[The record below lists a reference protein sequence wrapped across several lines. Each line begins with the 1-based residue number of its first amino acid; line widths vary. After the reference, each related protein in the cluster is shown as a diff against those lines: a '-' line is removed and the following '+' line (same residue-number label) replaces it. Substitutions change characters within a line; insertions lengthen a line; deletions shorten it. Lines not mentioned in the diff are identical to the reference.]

1 MRVERGDAVAFEGS
15 TSTASIT
22 RGFDDLS
29 AWLMAALD
37 FPVGAILLTGT
48 GIVPDESFTLQAGD
62 RVTVDIEG
70 IGALTN
76 PVVQVGRNLG

>member
-1 MRVERGDAVAFEGS
+1 
-15 TSTASIT
+15 
-22 RGFDDLS
+22 
-29 AWLMAALD
+29 MAALD

-62 RVTVDIEG
+62 RVTVDVEG
-70 IGALTN
+70 IGVLTN